1 MSSAHPAVVRKAPVK
16 YRRDT
21 TGISMYL
28 RLHPREMMVLFVR
41 NSYHVR
47 KGTCNGC
54 VVLLHRHASGDATL
68 AIGKPNS
75 PDKPRYNTNENPL
88 HLTYHDIKSK
98 PPPAAGISMFVSS
111 LCGVCPKEIE
121 TCTG

>member
-1 MSSAHPAVVRKAPVK
+1 MVVWSYFIDMRVV
-16 YRRDT
+16 T
-21 TGISMYL
+21 
-28 RLHPREMMVLFVR
+28 PRWRSER
-41 NSYHVR
+41 SQ
-47 KGTCNGC
+47 
-54 VVLLHRHASGDATL
+54 
-68 AIGKPNS
+68 
-75 PDKPRYNTNENPL
+75 DKPRYNTNENPL